1 MLRCRTKK
9 IRHVKI
15 QYIYM
20 YLCMA
25 KSTQRPDY
33 SQFGAVFL
41 LSFSAPKRAFF
52 DPKMTVEISVKRGVE
67 NQKRDHL

>member
-1 MLRCRTKK
+1 
-9 IRHVKI
+9 
-15 QYIYM
+15 
-20 YLCMA
+20 MA
-25 KSTQRPDY
+25 ESTQRPDY